1 LDFDPDY
8 HGSDSSMFSNITGKK
23 LALLVGLICIGAF
36 LVVQAMF
43 GFPIKD
49 LFRADVSD
57 EETVIIKND
66 LQKTCVVEGLEHQPR
81 VITECSYE
89 KGDKIVVSYKQG
101 TSSISSHHLK

>member
-1 LDFDPDY
+1 MDFDPDY
-8 HGSDSSMFSNITGKK
+8 YGSDSSVFSNIAGKK
-23 LALLVGLICIGAF
+23 LVLLIGLFCIGAF

-43 GFPIKD
+43 GFPVKD

-66 LQKTCVVEGLEHQPR
+66 LQGTCVVEGAEHQPR

>member
-1 LDFDPDY
+1 MDFDPDY

-23 LALLVGLICIGAF
+23 LALLVGLFCIGAF

-49 LFRADVSD
+49 LFRADVSE

-89 KGDKIVVSYKQG
+89 KGNKIVVSYKQG